1 MQNPSPSVPIHHF
14 EQATAILPTASLAKT
29 RADYVQSVGPVVRI
43 NPYELHIKDPDFY
56 DQIYASAPNH
66 RDKFEFFVKSPD
78 SDNATGFTV
87 DHDLHR
93 LRREALGPFFSKRNV
108 TSLEPR
114 IRSKIELLCQRLDE
128 HVVSQDPI
136 NLTVASLALT
146 MDILTDYAFADDFG
160 LLQEDF
166 NIKWRDTILSIMQA
180 LPTVR
185 HFKWFLR
192 VVTALPAS
200 LARLIAPDM
209 SQLIAWKE
217 VCALLMQPSAFPFR
231 FFIYNSINRIRKDPM
246 ADLINTAYSRAS
258 PRGTL
263 LQWHL

>member
-1 MQNPSPSVPIHHF
+1 MPAAGTV
-14 EQATAILPTASLAKT
+14 KT
-29 RADYVQSVGPVVRI
+29 RADNIQSAGPVVRI

-56 DQIYASAPNH
+56 DQIYASAPSH

-108 TSLEPR
+108 TGLESR
-114 IRSKIELLCQRLDE
+114 IKAKTELLCQRLDE
-128 HVVSQDPI
+128 HLVSQDPI
-136 NLTVASLALT
+136 NLTAASLALT

-160 LLQEDF
+160 LLKQKDF

-200 LARLIAPDM
+200 LARLIAPDL
-209 SQLIAWKE
+209 SQLIEWKE
-217 VCALLMQPSAFPFR
+217 VCILQIHSNPPFS
-231 FFIYNSINRIRKDPM
+231 FFLYISIKRI
-246 ADLINTAYSRAS
+246 
-258 PRGTL
+258 
-263 LQWHL
+263 